1 MHKFLFKF
9 KDTRNFGVIVDH
21 TAIISAENPFQA
33 TEIAKEKFQHCGEIW
48 RGFSIEIVIDDFTC
62 EHEWVADGRIHNN
75 EAGHNCKKCGL
86 FRWINPSASNPA
98 TRSP

>member
-33 TEIAKEKFQHCGEIW
+33 TEIAKEKFQHCGEISV
-48 RGFSIEIVIDDFTC
+48 GVC
-62 EHEWVADGRIHNN
+62 LVVAHRSRHAVALLSRPQEELHVPSHGAAPTEGGN
-75 EAGHNCKKCGL
+75 EL
-86 FRWINPSASNPA
+86 L
-98 TRSP
+98 